1 MRRLRLLAWLPGLTL
16 AAALLAPAAADATQ
30 TQTFHFSGGGTEP
43 GLLNPCTGGTNTLS
57 YAYQGVLH
65 IIELDSGLFHS
76 NESTTSTWTLLP
88 DDPTQPSYT
97 GQRVDSYAQ
106 TFRNFNGGWTF
117 TDTLTIILHG
127 SDGSLLKWHGLR
139 HVAATPDGTV
149 TSDIDVD
156 EAVCL

>member
-30 TQTFHFSGGGTEP
+30 TQTFQISGGGTEP
-43 GLLNPCTGGTNTLS
+43 GLLNPCTGGTGTLS

-65 IIELDSGLFHS
+65 TTELDRGTFQVNLSS
-76 NESTTSTWTLLP
+76 TSTWTLLP
-88 DDPTQPSYT
+88 DDPSQPSYT
-97 GQRVDSYAQ
+97 GRRVSTGEATYLNV
-106 TFRNFNGGWTF
+106 TLGWTF
-117 TDTLTIILHG
+117 NDTFNIILHG
-127 SDGSLLKWHGLR
+127 SDGSLLKWHGLL

-149 TSDIDVD
+149 TSYIDVD